1 MYNRLSEFAQRF
13 EIWYCYQFGFRRNNS
28 TDLVLIQLVNK
39 ITSCIDQNKVTAGVF
54 LDLSKAFD
62 TIDHQILFYKLERY
76 SIRGVSFAVD

>member
-13 EIWYCYQFGFRRNNS
+13 EILYCYQFGFRKNHS
-28 TDLVLIQLVNK
+28 TDLALIQLVNK
-39 ITSCIDQNKVTAGVF
+39 NTSCIDQNKVTAGVF

-76 SIRGVSFAVD
+76 MAFVE